1 MTYYAG
7 SNPAHFT
14 NNLKHNNTMTKQGL
28 EKAINLQGKIKA
40 TEQLLQNINK
50 TDCVNSIDFVFM
62 FGNGNVFEN
71 KSVCYNNSLIEK
83 VRELLIIETKLILE
97 NLKDEFKNL

>member
-1 MTYYAG
+1 
-7 SNPAHFT
+7 
-14 NNLKHNNTMTKQGL
+14 MTKQGL

-40 TEQLLQNINK
+40 TEQLLENINQK
-50 TDCVNSIDFVFM
+50 DYVSTIDFVFM
-62 FGNGNVFEN
+62 AGQHECFIN

-83 VRELLIIETKLILE
+83 VRELLKNETKLILE